1 MVQKSIKNDSSN
13 ESPSSKSRN
22 NDGKASIR
30 PSLIYSRHDKSL
42 KNCSDDHYLQ
52 NNASQTIYDNY
63 SDLINNSEEEY
74 PQQEVSS
81 HCDTSRHRRNSSDTR
96 FISAQL
102 SQWNYNNN
110 RVLLNRVINHVLD
123 LLNQIQ
129 TENDKRPIHIILNNT
144 TTENNNNNNNYK
156 LFVLDLN
163 IKIDGTYHINNNTTP
178 SLCED
183 VSNFNI
189 EVKDK
194 TANTTDNTTTSTNT
208 ATSSNSNN
216 NIFDLD
222 RNALSKLFKLKLH
235 NIHNH
240 LKSLQERV
248 DDVSSKVFITG
259 DVNTGKSSFCN
270 TLLRRKLLPE
280 DQLPCTNVFCE
291 ILEARDNGDI
301 EEIHAI
307 LNDKANNTSNH
318 NGNNSTIFKYNIKDK
333 STYEVHQLSELNDL
347 VQRNDRYSLLK
358 VYIKDDKRDPEE
370 SLLRNG
376 TVDISLIDSPGLN
389 IDSIQTAEV
398 MTRQEEI
405 DLVIFVVNAENQLTL
420 SAQDFIKVASREKK
434 LMFFVIK
441 KFDKIKDKQR
451 CKQLILNQIQ
461 NLSPETYKNGKD
473 FIHFLERDPDEY
485 PFHIPA
491 NGNPDHSDD
500 SDGDSD
506 DGDDWNDPDFENL
519 ENSLRNFVLKKRSM
533 SKLLPAKTFL
543 LKILNDLEVISNYNI
558 DVFNSEMTNLN
569 NELNKL
575 SQDVTDSRSHYD
587 RFIKKIDTLVETTIT
602 NVYNNTKRNIDSSL
616 FFDINDSCFPKYQ
629 GLSKIYDYVI
639 ETEKFIRGRIK
650 ESVLK
655 SESNARQ
662 QTDLAV
668 QNIYTLVRNNLDS
681 NFMEERQFDNNLM
694 FMRHYHSSAKQL
706 NIRIHVS
713 DLYSPSWEKFL
724 EYIGIPNLLNP
735 IRLSKNIET
744 TNNKNK
750 DIEKQLV
757 NSQPQVNNEPGTT
770 QNMITTVLDLKS
782 YPLTKYLKQPS
793 LILTSK
799 LPTLA
804 IYSFGGSQIVKSI
817 VWNGIQT
824 FSFKTLTHIAGSTI
838 IVGCLLGVSYLV
850 YDLPRALP
858 LNLTNRYK
866 QKLAELNFSH
876 INAKRVSQEVA
887 TVLKVPTREIVKTC
901 EVIINK
907 KESTKYDLEATR
919 DKYKMSITFFKH
931 ILGATTTQKAV
942 VEGLDLEVD

>member
-1 MVQKSIKNDSSN
+1 MVQKSIKNGSSDESSSFSSQNNDST
-13 ESPSSKSRN
+13 PSIKPSLVYSRN
-22 NDGKASIR
+22 
-30 PSLIYSRHDKSL
+30 DKSL
-42 KNCSDDHYLQ
+42 KKCSDDSFSQ
-52 NNASQTIYDNY
+52 NQTYQTIYDNY
-63 SDLINNSEEEY
+63 SDLINEPEEEEEEEENISNHFDISK
-74 PQQEVSS
+74 Q
-81 HCDTSRHRRNSSDTR
+81 RRNSSDTR

-110 RVLLNRVINHVLD
+110 KAILNRVINHVLD
-123 LLNQIQ
+123 LINQIQ
-129 TENDKRPIHIILNNT
+129 TENDKRPIHIVLSNST
-144 TTENNNNNNNYK
+144 AENNIK
-156 LFVLDLN
+156 LCILDLN
-163 IKIDGTYHINNNTTP
+163 IKIDGTYNINNSIDP
-178 SLCED
+178 
-183 VSNFNI
+183 SNFNTK
-189 EVKDK
+189 VKDK
-194 TANTTDNTTTSTNT
+194 IIITTTTTTTTPPPPSLPLPIPNHNNN
-208 ATSSNSNN
+208 NSNN
-216 NIFDLD
+216 NNNLFDLD
-222 RNALSKLFKLKLH
+222 RNALSKLFKLKLT

-270 TLLRRKLLPE
+270 SLLKRKLLPE

-291 ILEARDNGDI
+291 ILEARDNGNV

-307 LNDKANNTSNH
+307 LNDKSNNK
-318 NGNNSTIFKYNIKDK
+318 NNSTLFKYSIKDK
-333 STYEVHQLSELNDL
+333 STYEVHQLSELDDL
-347 VQRNDRYSLLK
+347 VQRNDKYKLLK

-398 MTRQEEI
+398 MTKQEEI

-473 FIHFLERDPDEY
+473 FIHFLEKDLDQY
-485 PFHIPA
+485 PFNTPTK
-491 NGNPDHSDD
+491 GNPDPDDSDD
-500 SDGDSD
+500 SDDPD
-506 DGDDWNDPDFENL
+506 DGWNDPDFENL

-543 LKILNDLEVISNYNI
+543 LKILNDLEIISKYNI
-558 DVFNSEMTNLN
+558 ESLN
-569 NELNKL
+569 DETKNINDELNKL
-575 SQDVTDSRSHYD
+575 LQDVIDTKSHYD
-587 RFIKKIDTLVETTIT
+587 KFIKKIDTLVETTIT
-602 NVYNNTKRNIDSSL
+602 NVYNKTKENIDSSL
-616 FFDINDSCFPKYQ
+616 SFDINNNYLPKYQ

-639 ETEKFIRGRIK
+639 ETERFIKSNIQ
-650 ESVLK
+650 ESILN

-668 QNIYTLVRNNLDS
+668 QNIYTLVRNNMDP
-681 NFMEERQFDNNLM
+681 NFMEERQFDSNRM
-694 FMRHYHSSAKQL
+694 FMCRYHLSAKQFDVH
-706 NIRIHVS
+706 IHLS
-713 DLYSPSWEKFL
+713 DLYAPSWEKFL
-724 EYIGIPNLLNP
+724 EYIGVPILLNP
-735 IRLSKNIET
+735 ISLNENTKT
-744 TNNKNK
+744 TNKNS
-750 DIEKQLV
+750 DLEKQLV
-757 NSQPQVNNEPGTT
+757 NKQLQKNNELGTT
-770 QNMITTVLDLKS
+770 QNTLTTVLGLTL
-782 YPLTKYLKQPS
+782 YPLTKYMKQPS
-793 LILTSK
+793 LIFTSK

-804 IYSFGGSQIVKSI
+804 IYSFGGSQIVKAI

-838 IVGCLLGVSYLV
+838 VVSCLLGISYLV

-858 LNLTNRYK
+858 LNLANRYK
-866 QKLAELNFSH
+866 QKLTELNFSH

-901 EVIINK
+901 EIEVNK
-907 KESTKYDLEATR
+907 KESTKYDLEAKR
-919 DKYKMSITFFKH
+919 DKYRISLTFFEH
-931 ILGATTTQKAV
+931 ILNATTTQKAV